1 MDSDQGLL
9 ARLREFDDQRESL
22 PGEHLF
28 AIAAG
33 ALLLTRR
40 SHSTLGWLLSR
51 GLGAALVARGLSG
64 RDGPIAK
71 WRERQSADAW
81 SNDDVVMET
90 AETSPAI
97 ASREAAAGL
106 QSVGQDWPAGASA
119 KLAERTEDIDKGWH

>member
-1 MDSDQGLL
+1 MDDDSLL
-9 ARLREFDDQRESL
+9 QRLRRFDDERDSL
-22 PGEHLF
+22 PGEHLV
-28 AIAAG
+28 ALAAG

-71 WRERQSADAW
+71 WRARRSAAEW
-81 SNDDVVMET
+81 SHDDVVMET

-106 QSVGQDWPAGASA
+106 QSVGQDWPTGASEQLA
-119 KLAERTEDIDKGWH
+119 KRTEDIDKGWH